1 MPNNQV
7 FIEKVKKKFE
17 IFFWIFEKFSSSP
30 QNRCRSASTSKKISN
45 FFFQIVRLPILG
57 KVMASWGLFKA
68 PFKRYREKTS
78 GGVET
83 TPPGLV
89 GLIEASFKRPSFFCF
104 GTGGIIWNYF
114 YNTKIKLKKYQL

>member
-7 FIEKVKKKFE
+7 FIEKVLKKLKNNFGFLKNSHRPLK
-17 IFFWIFEKFSSSP
+17 IGTTAHRP
-30 QNRCRSASTSKKISN
+30 QNCFPKKM
-45 FFFQIVRLPILG
+45 FQIIRLTILG

-68 PFKRYREKTS
+68 AFKRYREKTS

-89 GLIEASFKRPSFFCF
+89 GLTSI
-104 GTGGIIWNYF
+104 
-114 YNTKIKLKKYQL
+114 